1 MTDTIS
7 GTLFP
12 AALRRRDT
20 FALIKLAALVRQ
32 ECAAKL
38 AKTGLNQNQHA
49 ILCCLDEFGA
59 AFQKDIAFRLG
70 IDSGD
75 IVALI
80 DGLQAKGL
88 VTRERDERDR
98 RRQILTI
105 TAEGSRALGEV
116 EELYSQ
122 AESEVLGVLS
132 PVGREAL
139 HEVALRV
146 LTAHTP
152 ENWDE

>member
-1 MTDTIS
+1 VTDTIS

-75 IVALI
+75 IVAFI

-105 TAEGSRALGEV
+105 TAGGSRALGEV